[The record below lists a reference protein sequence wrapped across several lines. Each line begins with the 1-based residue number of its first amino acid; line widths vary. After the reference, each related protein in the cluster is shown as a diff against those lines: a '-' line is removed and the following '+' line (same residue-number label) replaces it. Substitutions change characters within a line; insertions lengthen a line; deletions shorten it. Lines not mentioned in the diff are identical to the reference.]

1 MTPLTSQGEQYEY
14 QTGKTAA
21 IVSNPKEI
29 VITGN
34 AHRLGTKIRVAK
46 TGIV

>member
-1 MTPLTSQGEQYEY
+1 MTPLTSQGEQYDY

-29 VITGN
+29 VITGM
-34 AHRLGTKIRVAK
+34 RIDSEPK
-46 TGIV
+46 